1 MKHLHATS
9 PTDYQR
15 QFYETIGLAPV
26 EPDPADFCDPN
37 APWELWE
44 NPDVGFVHGF
54 GSMERI
60 HCGIGSYTVPSDL
73 LVCYDYEFSYL
84 HFGIIYRG
92 VTYSLKDGCELAGPG
107 PAPFVAVERSPV
119 GTNHWK
125 AGQQARGTE
134 ISVRTAVLEQSI
146 FPLLG
151 LSPTCLDALT
161 VNRRYTVVPD
171 GLRRTIKLFEDN
183 LVNHRM
189 SEPLIMG
196 LTCSFV
202 AQLFQPETLGQLVGG
217 EGRPAQR
224 LAIGRRTL
232 TLGADELAR
241 VERAH
246 AVVAEAA
253 CAFPSTAAV
262 AREVGLSE
270 QKLKAGFSHLYH
282 CTLGDFAHSVRM
294 EEAGRLLRET
304 SEPVSQ
310 VARAVGYQSEAA
322 FIAAFKRWG
331 GATPFRYRR
340 REARR

>member
-1 MKHLHATS
+1 MKYLQATS

-15 QFYETIGLAPV
+15 QFYEAIGLISV
-26 EPDPADFCDPN
+26 EPDPVDRCDPD
-37 APWELWE
+37 APWEFWE

-54 GSMERI
+54 GSMDHI
-60 HCGIGSYTVPSDL
+60 HCGIGSYTIPGDL
-73 LVCYDYEFSYL
+73 TVRYDYEFSYL

-92 VTYSLKDGCELAGPG
+92 VTYSLKDGHELAGPG
-107 PAPFVAVERSPV
+107 PAPFVALERSPV
-119 GTNHWK
+119 GTNRWK

-134 ISVRTAVLEQSI
+134 ISVHTAVLEQSV
-146 FPLLG
+146 FALLG
-151 LSPTCLDALT
+151 LDALT
-161 VNRRYTVVPD
+161 VNRRYTAVPD

-189 SEPLIMG
+189 SAPLAMG

-202 AQLFQPETLGQLVGG
+202 AQLAQPETLAQLLDD
-217 EGRPAQR
+217 EGCPAEH
-224 LAIGRRTL
+224 LAVGRRTL
-232 TLGADELAR
+232 TLGGDELRR
-241 VERAH
+241 VEQAH
-246 AVVAEAA
+246 AIVAEAA
-253 CAFPSTAAV
+253 ATFPNTAAV

-282 CTLGDFAHSVRM
+282 RTLGDFAHGVRM

-331 GATPFRYRR
+331 GTTPLRYRR
-340 REARR
+340 RETQG